1 LRGEDKEV
9 SERDLVAQASSSIL
23 ASVIRDLRKAKKSVR
38 TSTLS
43 GIIGRSVQGV
53 YAKYGKAPPEV
64 PEHLIFRVLRVLE
77 REGLGRLSDT
87 GKTFSLD
94 RESKQN
100 IEEVSSNDERR
111 KMIEAVISEIL
122 LRVHEHPLKLD
133 ATQPLESDHT

>member
-1 LRGEDKEV
+1 
-9 SERDLVAQASSSIL
+9 
-23 ASVIRDLRKAKKSVR
+23 
-38 TSTLS
+38 
-43 GIIGRSVQGV
+43 
-53 YAKYGKAPPEV
+53 PPEV